1 MPAAFAGRPLAADLL
16 SLRELQASLALE
28 ENDDAVVR
36 VGTNAIV
43 EILAIDCGLALVDGE
58 AGRPPIRFGW
68 LQGRAMVAAE
78 MDSLAEALKRAI
90 ASARDGST
98 GTQLLVAA
106 SRAVPGAPA
115 LPAQVRALGF
125 SSVLILG
132 LGSGG
137 RRSGALV
144 LAARDPEGFAGEQ
157 AILAEILAAQMSE
170 QCGRVRVAAA
180 SLLLAAA
187 PPVVTQGG
195 GPRTPEAAA
204 AAAGDGAPIQTRL
217 AALEAQLAIV
227 SAVSLSHDAERQVAT
242 ALRKAIELTGHSA
255 GAIYLVETNDAC
267 DDILRLAHGEGDPAW
282 LAIARL
288 PCWRQGEGLP
298 GRVWASGQGL
308 AFADLDDDPAGIG
321 PDVMRR
327 AGYGRMCCEPLTAR
341 GRTIGVL
348 ELFAGRPGVYDTAER
363 DLVRAIGSQVGMAI
377 QNARLVADLMR
388 HGLDLE
394 WQVERLGAESRRAIE
409 ERLGLE
415 GALAA
420 AAAEPYAETRA
431 AAVLDRILEMTGG
444 HVACVHE
451 IDAATGGFRMLSQR
465 RLPGDVIEGLYQRP
479 EDDPVLA
486 SAPRG
491 AGVAVVDLASD
502 AAVACGWPRRLGVRH
517 VALVPCRSGGE
528 TRGIL
533 MLGSRYAGAFGESVR
548 DALTAIAA
556 LLGLVMEGSGTA
568 RGRGLDASTEV
579 AGAAGDAFVDR
590 GEAAAGGARGSRA
603 AAPPE
608 TAQAAGPGI
617 LIQAQ
622 KTASIGCLASGFE
635 RDFNNTIGAIMGH
648 ASHIR
653 ALVPDHNPVHD
664 KAAVIEEQSYRAADL
679 VRRLLTFSR
688 GGVGRRE
695 RADIN
700 MLVDET
706 IALLSR
712 TLDPAVVLE
721 SRCAADLPPVVV
733 DAGEMRQVL
742 LNLAVNA
749 RDAMPDGG
757 RVVFETRAGHLD
769 AGAVAALPG
778 LAPGDYISLV
788 VSDNGFGMPAEVLE
802 HAFEPFYSTKPVTQG
817 SGLGL
822 TVAQDIIRDHG
833 GHIAL
838 SSAPGIGTAARL
850 YLPVASGMGGRAP
863 AADGAVRAAVLETGA
878 APVPAPGAAAH
889 SQDRGGGMAFA
900 TATGPPGEAAAPPES
915 GAPAG
920 ADGAVPGMSPGA
932 PSAAAGGGAVADA
945 GGHGVL
951 PETLPWLRTC
961 PFTGEARG
969 RILVVDDE
977 QVLREM
983 MAEMLKSRGY
993 EVITARDGVEALE
1006 IYRQEWGKIDLVV
1019 VDLVM
1024 PRLGGLE
1031 TFRRITGMNRAARVL
1046 LCSGSTHHRQAQQAI
1061 AEGAM
1066 GLLPKPFGMSELA
1079 GWIEKGLAK

>member
-43 EILAIDCGLALVDGE
+43 EILAIDCGMSLVDGE
-58 AGRPPIRFGW
+58 EGRPPIRFGW
-68 LQGRAMVAAE
+68 LQGRAMVDTE
-78 MDSLAEALKRAI
+78 MDSLAAALKRAI
-90 ASARDGST
+90 TSARDGSA
-98 GTQLLVAA
+98 GTQLLVAT

-115 LPAQVRALGF
+115 LPPEVRALGF
-125 SSVLILG
+125 SSVLLLG
-132 LGSGG
+132 LGSAG

-144 LAARDPEGFAGEQ
+144 LAARDPEGFDGEQ

-170 QCGRVRVAAA
+170 QCGRVRLA
-180 SLLLAAA
+180 SGSVLLAADPTVVA
-187 PPVVTQGG
+187 PGR
-195 GPRTPEAAA
+195 GPRTRPAGADAAA
-204 AAAGDGAPIQTRL
+204 TAVAGESARLVTRV
-217 AALEAQLAIV
+217 AALEARLAIA

-282 LAIARL
+282 LEIARL

-298 GRVWASGQGL
+298 GRVWASGEGL
-308 AFADLDDDPAGIG
+308 VFASLDDDPAGIG
-321 PDVMRR
+321 PDVLSR
-327 AGYGRMCCEPLTAR
+327 AGYGRMCCEPLKAR
-341 GRTIGVL
+341 GRTVGVL
-348 ELFAGRPGVYDTAER
+348 ELFANRAGAYDADER
-363 DLVRAIGSQVGMAI
+363 GLIQAIAQQLGMAI

-420 AAAEPYAETRA
+420 AAAEPYTETRA
-431 AAVLDRILEMTGG
+431 AAVLERVLDMTGG
-444 HVACVHE
+444 HVACVHD
-451 IDAATGGFRMLSQR
+451 IDPVTRQFRMLSQR
-465 RLPGDVIEGLYQRP
+465 RLPGDVIEGLYHRP
-479 EDDPVLA
+479 ADDPVLA
-486 SAPRG
+486 SAPPG
-491 AGVAVVDLASD
+491 GGVAVVDLASD
-502 AAVACGWPRRLGVRH
+502 EAIAAGWPRRLGVRY
-517 VALVPCRSGGE
+517 VALVPCRTGGE

-556 LLGLVMEGSGTA
+556 LLGLVMEGGGPA
-568 RGRGLDASTEV
+568 RGRDLDATSDL
-579 AGAAGDAFVDR
+579 AGAT
-590 GEAAAGGARGSRA
+590 GGAPA
-603 AAPPE
+603 AVPARDLPVEAPGAAPE
-608 TAQAAGPGI
+608 TAQATDPGI

-622 KTASIGCLASGFE
+622 KTASIGCLSSGFE
-635 RDFNNTIGAIMGH
+635 RDFNNTIGIIMGH

-688 GGVGRRE
+688 GGVGRRDPV
-695 RADIN
+695 DIN
-700 MLVDET
+700 TLVDET

-721 SRCAADLPPVVV
+721 SRCAADLPPVDV

-742 LNLAVNA
+742 LNLAINA

-778 LAPGDYISLV
+778 LQPGDYISIV
-788 VSDNGFGMPAEVLE
+788 VSDNGAGMPAEVLE
-802 HAFEPFYSTKPVTQG
+802 HAFEPFFTTKPVTQG

-822 TVAQDIIRDHG
+822 AVSHDIVREHG

-850 YLPVASGMGGRAP
+850 YLPVAGAAAGRAP
-863 AADGAVRAAVLETGA
+863 AVDGTTH
-878 APVPAPGAAAH
+878 P
-889 SQDRGGGMAFA
+889 RGSVGTPAFA
-900 TATGPPGEAAAPPES
+900 ESTGPMATA
-915 GAPAG
+915 APAG
-920 ADGAVPGMSPGA
+920 FDAAEDPDNDMAGTSPGVA
-932 PSAAAGGGAVADA
+932 TGIAAGNAGADA
-945 GGHGVL
+945 AGHEPL

-1019 VDLVM
+1019 CDLIM

-1046 LCSGSTHHRQAQQAI
+1046 LCSGSTSHRQAQQAME
-1061 AEGAM
+1061 EGAI

>member
-1 MPAAFAGRPLAADLL
+1 MRFSREDGNSSTAAAAGRSGAAAGPLPAALAGRPLAADLL

-43 EILAIDCGLALVDGE
+43 EILAIDCGMALVDGE
-58 AGRPPIRFGW
+58 EGRGPIRFGW
-68 LQGRAMVAAE
+68 LQGRAMAAAE
-78 MDSLAEALKRAI
+78 MDSLAGALKREI
-90 ASARDGST
+90 GSARDGSA
-98 GTQLLVAA
+98 GTQILVATA
-106 SRAVPGAPA
+106 RAVPGTPA
-115 LPAQVRALGF
+115 LPPEVKALGF

-144 LAARDPEGFAGEQ
+144 LAARDPEGFEGEQ

-170 QCGRVRVAAA
+170 QCGRVRTAAGSVLVATEPAV
-180 SLLLAAA
+180 LG
-187 PPVVTQGG
+187 PGRE
-195 GPRTPEAAA
+195 PRTVS
-204 AAAGDGAPIQTRL
+204 AGSGAPDTNGGARLETRV
-217 AALEAQLAIV
+217 AALEARLAIA

-242 ALRKAIELTGHSA
+242 ALRKAIELTSHIA

-267 DDILRLAHGEGDPAW
+267 DDILRLAQGEGDPAW
-282 LAIARL
+282 LEIARL

-298 GRVWASGQGL
+298 GRVWASGEGL
-308 AFADLDDDPAGIG
+308 AFASLDDDPAGIG
-321 PDVMRR
+321 PDVLRR
-327 AGYGRMCCEPLTAR
+327 AGYDRMCCEPLKAR
-341 GRTIGVL
+341 GRTVGVL
-348 ELFAGRPGVYDTAER
+348 ELFDKRAGAYDADER
-363 DLVRAIGSQVGMAI
+363 GLIQAIGDQVAMAI
-377 QNARLVADLMR
+377 QNARLVADLMH

-394 WQVERLGAESRRAIE
+394 WQVERLAAENRRALE

-420 AAAEPYAETRA
+420 AAAEPYTETRA
-431 AAVLDRILEMTGG
+431 AAVLERVLDMTGG
-444 HVACVHE
+444 DIACVHD
-451 IDAATGGFRMLSQR
+451 IDPVTRRFRMLSQR

-479 EDDPVLA
+479 ADDPVLA
-486 SAPRG
+486 SAPPG
-491 AGVAVVDLASD
+491 AGVAVVDLATEEAI
-502 AAVACGWPRRLGVRH
+502 AAGWPRRLGVRH
-517 VALVPCRSGGE
+517 VALVPCRTGGE

-533 MLGSRYAGAFGESVR
+533 MLGSRYAGAFGETVR

-556 LLGLVMEGSGTA
+556 LLGLVMEGGGPT
-568 RGRGLDASTEV
+568 RGRDLDATSDL
-579 AGAAGDAFVDR
+579 AGATGGDP
-590 GEAAAGGARGSRA
+590 G
-603 AAPPE
+603 APPE
-608 TAQAAGPGI
+608 RPAPVAAPGTMPEPAAAAEPGV

-635 RDFNNTIGAIMGH
+635 RDFNNTIGVIMGH

-688 GGVGRRE
+688 GGVGRRDPV
-695 RADIN
+695 DIN
-700 MLVDET
+700 TLVDET

-721 SRCAADLPPVVV
+721 SRCAADLPPVDV
-733 DAGEMRQVL
+733 DAGELRQVL
-742 LNLAVNA
+742 LNLAINA

-778 LAPGDYISLV
+778 LLPGDYISIV
-788 VSDNGFGMPAEVLE
+788 VSDNGAGMTPEVLE
-802 HAFEPFYSTKPVTQG
+802 HAFEPFFTTKPITQG

-822 TVAQDIIRDHG
+822 TVAHDIVREHG
-833 GHIAL
+833 GHITL

-850 YLPVASGMGGRAP
+850 YLPVAASAAGRASEP
-863 AADGAVRAAVLETGA
+863 DDQARPQGLMDGLSFAESTGPMDAADTADALDDPDGGSAGMSRGA
-878 APVPAPGAAAH
+878 ASA
-889 SQDRGGGMAFA
+889 
-900 TATGPPGEAAAPPES
+900 
-915 GAPAG
+915 GAP
-920 ADGAVPGMSPGA
+920 
-932 PSAAAGGGAVADA
+932 VADA
-945 GGHGVL
+945 AGHEPL

-977 QVLREM
+977 QVLRDM

-1019 VDLVM
+1019 CDLIM

-1031 TFRRITGMNRAARVL
+1031 TFRRITGMNRGARVL
-1046 LCSGSTHHRQAQQAI
+1046 LCSGSTHHRQAQQAME
-1061 AEGAM
+1061 EGAI